1 MNDFGKIFEEQEH
14 PEDGNIE
21 LKDVLL
27 EEVPAEEKA
36 EEKPS
41 RRNYNKKVDVQ
52 RIIAAPV
59 EGKWLV
65 QKVGEENRA
74 YLVPIET
81 FERSHAVKVQTVS
94 LDILEEVYDF
104 AEEIEHMLPSREEM
118 VQNVRRAL
126 WEAGYTTKERLAAKQ
141 PNMGVLNRAFPY
153 TFRFVT
159 ISES

>member
-1 MNDFGKIFEEQEH
+1 MNDFNKMFEEQEH
-14 PEDGNIE
+14 PEDKV
-21 LKDVLL
+21 KDVLPEVEKAL
-27 EEVPAEEKA
+27 AEEEV
-36 EEKPS
+36 EEKPN
-41 RRNYNKKVDVQ
+41 RRSSNRKVDV
-52 RIIAAPV
+52 RRVIAAPV
-59 EGKWLV
+59 DGKWLV
-65 QKVGEENRA
+65 QKVGEEDKA

-81 FERSHAVKVQTVS
+81 FERSHAVEVQTVG

-104 AEEIEHMLPSREEM
+104 TEEIDHMLPTRKEM

-126 WEAGYTTKERLAAKQ
+126 WEAGYTTKDKLAAKQ